1 MAISKRI
8 PDKYGFVFLL
18 IENIPVTTSDALSN
32 ELPSWDDDV
41 YVAAHYFPI
50 SKHVSYLQ
58 FLDFCSTAEGL
69 SIQNAMIQIGVNI
82 IVTKYLVFCQ
92 NRRNVDDKIMNND
105 LL

>member
-18 IENIPVTTSDALSN
+18 IENMPVTTSDTLSN
-32 ELPSWDDDV
+32 KLPSWDDQV

-50 SKHVSYLQ
+50 SKAVSYGQ
-58 FLDFCSTAEGL
+58 FLDFPFTAERL
-69 SIQNAMIQIGVNI
+69 SIQNAIIQIGVNI
-82 IVTKYLVFCQ
+82 MVTKYLVFCQ